1 MSDLNDVD
9 LDVYSWVLQHRTIGV
24 EAVAA
29 GTGRDPDEVRVS
41 VERLLRAQL
50 LHRKPGD
57 DAAAFAVAPDTA
69 AARLAAPLEEEIRER
84 QREISGIREDLGRF
98 VPHYLE
104 RRQTGEALEVL
115 ENVEDVRGALNRAS
129 AQCRREVLTCQ
140 PGGGS
145 RVPAAMQEALERD
158 EVMLRRGISMR
169 SLYHHTARF
178 NGPSQ
183 AYVAAASALG
193 AEYRTAHELFGRL
206 IAFDRE
212 LAFIPVRDGS
222 WGAVVIR
229 EPSTVAY
236 LCDIFDQTWDLATP
250 FSNAVGQG
258 LEEVAREIHETIIR
272 LLAAGLK
279 DEAIARRLGMS
290 LRTARRHIADIMEEL
305 GAGSR
310 FQAGVAAAVRGLL
323 DDPAGTGP
331 RPGDGSAGADLPEGA
346 AGPPSGEASRGGSAG
361 P

>member
-1 MSDLNDVD
+1 MLISDAVSDPNDVD
-9 LDVYSWVLQHRTIGV
+9 LDVYGWVLEHRTVDV

-29 GTGRDPDEVRVS
+29 GTGRDTNEIRLS
-41 VERLLRAQL
+41 VERLRRSQL
-50 LHRKPGD
+50 LHVSPD
-57 DAAAFAVAPDTA
+57 EPAVAFAVAPDTA
-69 AARLAAPLEEEIRER
+69 ASQLVAPLEAQIRER
-84 QREISGIREDLGRF
+84 QRAISGIREDIGRF
-98 VPHYLE
+98 VPHYVQ
-104 RRQTGEALEVL
+104 RRSAGDSLEVL
-115 ENVEDVRGALNRAS
+115 GGLEEVRGALNRAS
-129 AQCRREVLTCQ
+129 LACTTEMLSSQ

-145 RVPAAMQEALERD
+145 RVPEAMQEALLRD
-158 EVMLRRGISMR
+158 EAMLKRGISIR
-169 SLYHHTARF
+169 TLYHHTARF

-183 AYVAAASALG
+183 AYVEAASALG
-193 AEYRTAHELFGRL
+193 AQYRTAHELFGRL

-212 LAFIPVRDGS
+212 LAFIPVSDGS

-236 LCDIFDQTWDLATP
+236 LCDIFDQTWDLASP

-290 LRTARRHIADIMEEL
+290 LRTARRHIADIMQEL

-310 FQAGVAAAVRGLL
+310 FQAGVAAAARGLL
-323 DDPAGTGP
+323 DEDADVDAEPGTGAASSDTP
-331 RPGDGSAGADLPEGA
+331 A
-346 AGPPSGEASRGGSAG
+346 AG
-361 P
+361 

>member
-1 MSDLNDVD
+1 MQNGPKVLSDLKDVD

-24 EAVAA
+24 DAVAA
-29 GTGRDPDEVRVS
+29 GIGRPPEEVGPS
-41 VERLLRAQL
+41 VERLLDAQL
-50 LHRKPGD
+50 LHRGPD
-57 DAAAFAVAPDTA
+57 DESVAFAVAPDTA
-69 AARLAAPLEEEIRER
+69 ASRLAAPLEEEIRER
-84 QREISGIREDLGRF
+84 QREISGIREDLCRF
-98 VPHYLE
+98 VPRYLQ
-104 RRQTGEALEVL
+104 RRSMGEALEVL
-115 ENVEDVRGALNRAS
+115 ENVEDVRGALNHAS
-129 AQCRREVLTCQ
+129 DLCRREVLTSQ
-140 PGGGS
+140 PGGGA
-145 RVPAAMQEALERD
+145 RVPEAMQEALRRD

-212 LAFIPVRDGS
+212 LAFIPVPDGS

-229 EPSTVAY
+229 EPATVAY
-236 LCDIFDQTWDLATP
+236 LCDIFDQTWDRATP
-250 FSNAVGQG
+250 FSNAVGQE
-258 LEEVAREIHETIIR
+258 LEEVARELHETIVR

-290 LRTARRHIADIMEEL
+290 LRTARRHIADIMGEL

-310 FQAGVAAAVRGLL
+310 FQAGVAAAVRGLI
-323 DDPAGTGP
+323 DDPGADRPDGAAT
-331 RPGDGSAGADLPEGA
+331 PGD
-346 AGPPSGEASRGGSAG
+346 
-361 P
+361 

>member
-1 MSDLNDVD
+1 MQSGAKVLSDLNDVD
-9 LDVYSWVLQHRTIGV
+9 LDVYSWVLQHRTI
-24 EAVAA
+24 AVDEVVV
-29 GTGRDPDEVRVS
+29 GTGRAPQEVRLS
-41 VERLLRAQL
+41 VERLCGAQL
-50 LHRKPGD
+50 LHRSPGD
-57 DAAAFAVAPDTA
+57 ETVAFAVAPDTA
-69 AARLAAPLEEEIRER
+69 VSGLAAPLEEEIRER
-84 QREISGIREDLGRF
+84 QREISGIRESLGRF
-98 VPHYLE
+98 MPHYLQ
-104 RRQTGEALEVL
+104 RRSAGEALEVL

-129 AQCRREVLTCQ
+129 DRCRHEVLTCQ

-145 RVPAAMQEALERD
+145 RAPEAMEEALKRD
-158 EVMLRRGISMR
+158 EVMLRRDISIR

-193 AEYRTAHELFGRL
+193 AQYRTAHELFGRL

-212 LAFIPVRDGS
+212 VAFIPVLDGS

-229 EPSTVAY
+229 EPATVAY
-236 LCDIFDQTWDLATP
+236 LCEIFEQTWDHATP

-310 FQAGVAAAVRGLL
+310 FQAGVAAAARGLL
-323 DDPAGTGP
+323 DV
-331 RPGDGSAGADLPEGA
+331 PGLTSPTEG
-346 AGPPSGEASRGGSAG
+346 
-361 P
+361 

>member
-1 MSDLNDVD
+1 MSDLDGADDGADDDTGDGTDDDVD
-9 LDVYSWVLQHRTIGV
+9 LDVYGWVLQHRTI
-24 EAVAA
+24 EADAVAA
-29 GTGRDPDEVRVS
+29 GTGRTAQEVRLS
-41 VERLLRAQL
+41 VERLLGAQL
-50 LHRKPGD
+50 LHRSPED
-57 DAAAFAVAPDTA
+57 DSVAFAVAPDTA
-69 AARLAAPLEEEIRER
+69 ASRLAAPLEEEIRTR
-84 QREISGIREDLGRF
+84 QREISGIREELGRF
-98 VPHYLE
+98 MPRYLQ
-104 RRQTGEALEVL
+104 RRSVGEALEVL

-129 AQCRREVLTCQ
+129 DRCRLEVLTSQ

-145 RVPAAMQEALERD
+145 RVPEAMQEALRRD
-158 EVMLRRGISMR
+158 EAMLRRGISIR

-193 AEYRTAHELFGRL
+193 AQYRTAHELFGRL

-212 LAFIPVRDGS
+212 LAFIPVPDGS

-229 EPSTVAY
+229 EPATVAY
-236 LCDIFDQTWDLATP
+236 LCDIFEQAWDHATP

-310 FQAGVAAAVRGLL
+310 FQAGVAAATRGLL
-323 DDPAGTGP
+323 DDPGG
-331 RPGDGSAGADLPEGA
+331 
-346 AGPPSGEASRGGSAG
+346 AGPAGETVAD
-361 P
+361 

>member
-1 MSDLNDVD
+1 MD
-9 LDVYSWVLQHRTIGV
+9 LDVYGWVLEHRMIGAD
-24 EAVAA
+24 AVAA
-29 GTGRDPDEVRVS
+29 GTGRDPEEVRRS
-41 VERLLRAQL
+41 VERLLQAQL
-50 LHRKPGD
+50 LHLSPGD
-57 DAAAFAVAPDTA
+57 PAVAYAVAPDTA
-69 AARLAAPLEEEIRER
+69 ASRLVAPLEAQIRER

-98 VPHYLE
+98 VPYYLE
-104 RRQTGEALEVL
+104 RRTTGEALEVL

-129 AQCRREVLTCQ
+129 DQCTREVLTCQ
-140 PGGGS
+140 PGGGG
-145 RVPAAMQEALERD
+145 RVPEAMQEALKRD
-158 EVMLRRGISMR
+158 EIMLRRGISMR

-193 AEYRTAHELFGRL
+193 AQYRTAHELFGRL

-212 LAFIPVRDGS
+212 LAFIPVKDGS

-310 FQAGVAAAVRGLL
+310 FQAGVAAAARGLF
-323 DDPAGTGP
+323 DPDP
-331 RPGDGSAGADLPEGA
+331 A
-346 AGPPSGEASRGGSAG
+346 AGPEAG
-361 P
+361 PAA